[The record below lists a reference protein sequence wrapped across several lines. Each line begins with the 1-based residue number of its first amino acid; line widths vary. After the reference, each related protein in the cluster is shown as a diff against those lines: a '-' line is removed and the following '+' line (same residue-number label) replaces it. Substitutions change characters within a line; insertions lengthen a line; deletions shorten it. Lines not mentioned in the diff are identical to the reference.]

1 MCLVASNLGNAVTTF
16 EGRRR
21 EAMDISHFVTNS
33 LQHLSDERRHGLLI
47 CFNEIEHLFKILQ
60 PLVLREYTKV

>member
-16 EGRRR
+16 EGRR

-47 CFNEIEHLFKILQ
+47 RFNEIEHLFKILQ